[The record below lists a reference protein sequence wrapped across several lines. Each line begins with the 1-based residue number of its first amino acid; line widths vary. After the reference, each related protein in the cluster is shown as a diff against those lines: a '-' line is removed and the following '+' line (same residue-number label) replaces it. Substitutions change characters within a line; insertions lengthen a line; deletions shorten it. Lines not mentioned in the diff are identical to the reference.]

1 MEIPETHRWDLTQ
14 TEAVALQK
22 QLAGQ
27 VVRTLDFDPTA
38 IRTVAGVDCSLR
50 GEGQAAI
57 VVLSW
62 PDLAPVET
70 AVATAPLAFPYVP
83 GLLSFRETPLVL
95 AALARLE
102 TAPDLLM
109 IDGQGL
115 IHPRRFGIAC
125 HVGVLTGIPS
135 IGVAKSPFVGKNE
148 EPGPEPGDW
157 SPVVDRGEVI
167 GAALRTRARVK
178 PLYVSLGHRIDL
190 PTALEFVTRA
200 TRGYRLPETTRA
212 AHNLAG
218 GADPEPVP
226 DPRRLRPVPPKSP
239 EQTSLF

>member
-1 MEIPETHRWDLTQ
+1 MELPEASHRWDLTQ
-14 TEAVALQK
+14 SEAVALQK
-22 QLAGQ
+22 QLAAR
-27 VVRTLDFDPTA
+27 VVRTLDFDPA
-38 IRTVAGVDCSLR
+38 VVKTVAGVDCSLR

-62 PDLAPVET
+62 PDLAVVET
-70 AVATAPLAFPYVP
+70 AVATAKLEFPYIP
-83 GLLSFRETPLVL
+83 GLLSFRESPLVL
-95 AALARLE
+95 AALEKLS
-102 TAPDLLM
+102 APPGLLM

-125 HVGVLTGIPS
+125 HLGVLTGIPC
-135 IGVAKSPFVGKNE
+135 IGVAKTPFVGKHE

-157 SPVVDRGEVI
+157 APVVDRGETI

-190 PTALEFVTRA
+190 ETSIDFVLRA
-200 TRGYRLPETTRA
+200 GRGYRLPETTRA

-226 DPRRLRPVPPKSP
+226 DPRCPQPGA
-239 EQTSLF
+239 